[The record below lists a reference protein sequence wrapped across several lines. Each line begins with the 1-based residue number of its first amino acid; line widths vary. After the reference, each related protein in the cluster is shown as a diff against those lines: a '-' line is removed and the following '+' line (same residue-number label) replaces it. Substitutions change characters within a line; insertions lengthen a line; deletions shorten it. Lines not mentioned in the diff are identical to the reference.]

1 MGLACGAGFYEAVLP
16 AVFIIILALV
26 GLAFLLGGGIGLE
39 RSFKNR
45 SAGFRTHILVTSAA
59 CVASMTGLYIY
70 LNLKM
75 PSDISRIGALIVS
88 GLGFIGAG
96 TIIVTKKPKVKGL
109 TTAAGLWAS
118 GIVGVAIGAGFY
130 EGAAIATFVVLLAQ
144 ILFRYAEQYIRTMP
158 EFEIT
163 VRYQDRCALDEAMRY
178 CKDHRLAILNLRV
191 TEDMNDYKAEITL
204 LPKLRI
210 DETRLFDHI
219 RKIPGIT
226 DINKVNI

>member
-1 MGLACGAGFYEAVLP
+1 MLSFFNVFCDINMLNVL
-16 AVFIIILALV
+16 FRF
-26 GLAFLLGGGIGLE
+26 GLAFLLGGAIGME

-59 CVASMTGLYIY
+59 CVASMTGIYLY

-75 PSDISRIGALIVS
+75 PTDVSRIGAQIVS

-109 TTAAGLWAS
+109 STAAGLWAS
-118 GIVGVAIGAGFY
+118 GIVGVAVGAGFY
-130 EGAAIATFVVLLAQ
+130 EGAIVATIVVLLAQ
-144 ILFRYAEQYIRTMP
+144 TLFSYAEQYIRTTP
-158 EFEIT
+158 EFDIT
-163 VRYQDRCALDEAMRY
+163 LRYQDRGALDEAMRY
-178 CKDHRLAILNLRV
+178 CKDHRLAILNLKV
-191 TEDMNDYKAEITL
+191 TGDMNDYKAELTL

-210 DETRLFDHI
+210 DEARLFDHI

-226 DINKVNI
+226 EINKVNI

>member
-1 MGLACGAGFYEAVLP
+1 MLSFLDKFRDINMLNVL
-16 AVFIIILALV
+16 FRF

-59 CVASMTGLYIY
+59 CVASMTGIYIF
-70 LNLKM
+70 LNLKI
-75 PSDISRIGALIVS
+75 PTDVSRIGAQIVS

-130 EGAAIATFVVLLAQ
+130 EGAVVATFVVLLAQ
-144 ILFRYAEQYIRTMP
+144 ILFSYAEQYIRTTP

-163 VRYQDRCALDEAMRY
+163 VRYQDRGALDEAMRY

-191 TEDMNDYKAEITL
+191 TGETNDYKAELTL

-210 DETRLFDHI
+210 DEARLFDHI
-219 RKIPGIT
+219 RQIPGIT

>member
-1 MGLACGAGFYEAVLP
+1 MLSFLDKFRDINMLNVL
-16 AVFIIILALV
+16 FRF

-59 CVASMTGLYIY
+59 CVASMTGIYIF
-70 LNLKM
+70 LNLKI
-75 PSDISRIGALIVS
+75 PTDVSRIGAQIVS

-130 EGAAIATFVVLLAQ
+130 EGAVVATFVVLLAQ
-144 ILFRYAEQYIRTMP
+144 ILFSYAEQYIRTTP

-163 VRYQDRCALDEAMRY
+163 VRYQDRGALDEAMRY

-191 TEDMNDYKAEITL
+191 KGETNDYKAELTL

-210 DETRLFDHI
+210 DEARLFDHI
-219 RKIPGIT
+219 RQIPGIT

>member
-1 MGLACGAGFYEAVLP
+1 MLSFFDKFRDINMINVL
-16 AVFIIILALV
+16 FRF
-26 GLAFLLGGGIGLE
+26 GLAFLLGGAIGME

-59 CVASMTGLYIY
+59 CVASMTGIYLY

-75 PSDISRIGALIVS
+75 PTDVSRIGAQIVS

-118 GIVGVAIGAGFY
+118 GIVGVAVGAGFY
-130 EGAAIATFVVLLAQ
+130 EGGIVATFVVLLAQ
-144 ILFRYAEQYIRTMP
+144 ILFSYAEQYIRTTP
-158 EFEIT
+158 EFDIT
-163 VRYQDRCALDEAMRY
+163 LRYQDRGALDEAMRY
-178 CKDHRLAILNLRV
+178 CKDHRLAILNLKV
-191 TEDMNDYKAEITL
+191 TGETNDYKAELTL

-210 DETRLFDHI
+210 DEARLFDHI

>member
-1 MGLACGAGFYEAVLP
+1 MLNFIDVFRDINMLNVL
-16 AVFIIILALV
+16 FRF
-26 GLAFLLGGGIGLE
+26 GLAFLLGGAIGME

-59 CVASMTGLYIY
+59 CVASMTGIYLY

-75 PSDISRIGALIVS
+75 PTDVSRIGAQIVS

-109 TTAAGLWAS
+109 STAAGLWAS
-118 GIVGVAIGAGFY
+118 GIVGVAVGAGFY
-130 EGAAIATFVVLLAQ
+130 EGAIVATIVVLLAQ
-144 ILFRYAEQYIRTMP
+144 TLFSYAEQYIRTTP
-158 EFEIT
+158 EFDIT
-163 VRYQDRCALDEAMRY
+163 LRYQDRGALDEAMRY
-178 CKDHRLAILNLRV
+178 CKDHILAILNHKV
-191 TEDMNDYKAEITL
+191 TGDMNDYKAKLTL

-210 DETRLFDHI
+210 DEARLFDHI

-226 DINKVNI
+226 EINKVNI

>member
-1 MGLACGAGFYEAVLP
+1 MLSFLDKFRDINMLNVLLR
-16 AVFIIILALV
+16 F

-59 CVASMTGLYIY
+59 CVASMTGIYIF
-70 LNLKM
+70 LNLKI
-75 PSDISRIGALIVS
+75 PTDVSRIGAQIVS

-130 EGAAIATFVVLLAQ
+130 EGAVVATFVVLLAQ
-144 ILFRYAEQYIRTMP
+144 ILFSYAEQYIRTTP

-163 VRYQDRCALDEAMRY
+163 VRYQDRGALDEAMRY

-191 TEDMNDYKAEITL
+191 TGETNDYKAELTL

-210 DETRLFDHI
+210 DEARLFDHI
-219 RKIPGIT
+219 RQIPGIT